1 MAAIPFHEHGGERLA
16 ALVGRRLLCA
26 FDFDGTLAPIVADP
40 AAAQLPPGIR
50 QQLLTLSMHAPLAV
64 ITGRSI
70 ADVRTRLGFEPDY
83 IVGNHGLE
91 GVPGDGGASEE
102 YRRLCAVWARTLN
115 AAFEQN
121 PEYATGIAMENKG
134 CSLSVHYRHA
144 PDTYRTETW
153 VRTLVRQL
161 MPMPHLIG
169 GKFVFN
175 LLPQGAGD
183 KGRALEQLLHAS
195 GAAAAVYAGDDVTDE
210 DVFRLQRSAVLGVA
224 VGRALETGAEYFVP
238 QQQDIS
244 TFLEQLIDL
253 LQRSGANNWLRRG

>member
-1 MAAIPFHEHGGERLA
+1 
-16 ALVGRRLLCA
+16 
-26 FDFDGTLAPIVADP
+26 
-40 AAAQLPPGIR
+40 
-50 QQLLTLSMHAPLAV
+50 
-64 ITGRSI
+64 
-70 ADVRTRLGFEPDY
+70 
-83 IVGNHGLE
+83 
-91 GVPGDGGASEE
+91 
-102 YRRLCAVWARTLN
+102 
-115 AAFEQN
+115 
-121 PEYATGIAMENKG
+121 
-134 CSLSVHYRHA
+134 
-144 PDTYRTETW
+144 
-153 VRTLVRQL
+153 